1 MREAHMGEM
10 TVAALAMRRSEG
22 EIPQSWL
29 CRKRKALRRLLLFR
43 HAKAEPGGPELDDH
57 DRALTDRGIADAA
70 AMTRYIKRKG
80 YVPSRILCSTATRT
94 RQTVEPLL
102 KEWPLPVEWLG
113 GLYLASAGRIIAM
126 AQDAD
131 ASDHVLMLVGHN
143 PGLEQ
148 AASMLA
154 RDAVRPAERDFH
166 DLLEE
171 KFPTAALAV
180 LDFEIDRWSKLSPA
194 SGKLVDFVRPRDL

>member
-1 MREAHMGEM
+1 M
-10 TVAALAMRRSEG
+10 
-22 EIPQSWL
+22 
-29 CRKRKALRRLLLFR
+29 KRLLLFR

-57 DRALTDRGIADAA
+57 DRALTPRGVSDAA
-70 AMTRYIKRKG
+70 AMTRTIKRKG
-80 YVPSRILCSTATRT
+80 YAPSRILCSTSMRT

-102 KEWPLPVEWLG
+102 REYTLPVEWLG
-113 GLYLASAGRIIAM
+113 SLYLAPAGKIIAL

-131 ASDHVLMLVGHN
+131 AGDNVLMLVGHN

-180 LDFEIDRWSKLSPA
+180 LDFEIDRWAKLSPA
-194 SGKLVDFVRPRDL
+194 SGRLIDFVRPKDL